1 MVVMKFGGASL
12 RDCES
17 LNHIAGIIQE
27 NSFSRRAVVLSAV
40 GGVTDC
46 LLESIEK
53 AMEDETTIP
62 ASLDK
67 IESIFS
73 IELALRGDKIMF
85 DGEPSNTKNF
95 KKYMKHMLQLS
106 QENGEWHEDDFF
118 MSLSMIKEGKIDL
131 IKEELNNKVKISISN
146 NGKVVYPKTFN
157 QRQYVKSLQKND
169 LVFAIGPAGTGK
181 TFLAISMALNFLFS
195 KQEHIVRIFTSI
207 RILRS

>member
-17 LNHIAGIIQE
+17 LNHITGIIQE

-67 IESIFS
+67 IESIHRPLIRTCIS
-73 IELALRGDKIMF
+73 DSR
-85 DGEPSNTKNF
+85 
-95 KKYMKHMLQLS
+95 
-106 QENGEWHEDDFF
+106 
-118 MSLSMIKEGKIDL
+118 IKEGTI
-131 IKEELNNKVKISISN
+131 
-146 NGKVVYPKTFN
+146 
-157 QRQYVKSLQKND
+157 
-169 LVFAIGPAGTGK
+169 VFYIY
-181 TFLAISMALNFLFS
+181 L
-195 KQEHIVRIFTSI
+195 
-207 RILRS
+207 